1 MIEEVIPVEEEDID
15 GHLVSSD
22 IHGNVWKVLVE
33 EGQSIEAGMP
43 IVILEAM
50 KTELS
55 INAPLAGIVRTLYCR
70 AGRQVT
76 TGDRLLVIE
85 PA

>member
-1 MIEEVIPVEEEDID
+1 
-15 GHLVSSD
+15 
-22 IHGNVWKVLVE
+22 
-33 EGQSIEAGMP
+33 
-43 IVILEAM
+43 
-50 KTELS
+50 
-55 INAPLAGIVRTLYCR
+55 VRTLYCR